1 MIKTFERLDFPDKP
15 VITAELKTAHTTNV
29 SQR

>member
-1 MIKTFERLDFPDKP
+1 MKTFERLDFPDKI
-15 VITAELKTAHTTNV
+15 VITAELKIAHMTNV